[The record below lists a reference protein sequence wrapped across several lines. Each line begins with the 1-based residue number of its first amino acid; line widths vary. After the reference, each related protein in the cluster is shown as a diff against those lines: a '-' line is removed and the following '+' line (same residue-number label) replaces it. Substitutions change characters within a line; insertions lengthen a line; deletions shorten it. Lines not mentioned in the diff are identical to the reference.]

1 MEKHEDVCRRI
12 EKNRLTSVVS
22 WVYDGLKMERSK
34 EFILRKMA
42 EENRFWSNGL
52 AWSGCPIDPVVD
64 EAIEKLEVAVKKL
77 VV

>member
-12 EKNRLTSVVS
+12 EKNRLTAVVS
-22 WVYDGLKMERSK
+22 WVYDGLKMDRSK

-42 EENRFWSNGL
+42 EEDKFWRDGL
-52 AWSGCPIDPVVD
+52 AWSGCPTDLDVD
-64 EAIEKLEVAVKKL
+64 QTIEKLKVAVKKL